1 MEIIFVLIIVGIIYF
16 FGFRGLFISF
26 ALLFVFLLYGGV
38 WGVLYVLFVWWLYTK
53 LKTRKRQIAL
63 LATALVL
70 PFGDRILTNIEG
82 YYYIY
87 NTPKPNDDI
96 EVSYPISLY
105 NKADE
110 LKDIDDFIGVKSF
123 DADMYLIYNYY
134 YKTFSLNGITIN
146 KLAFNKNNEI
156 YSFTCDVDEN
166 ITKNIQKCNTEKE
179 KIVDKIKY
187 RVEREEEIKK
197 LKSCNLVEDFRNICK
212 KYEIAKNADDFEY
225 ILEKEINEGFFVR
238 IIDLKMINQNTK
250 ELIYIQREVR
260 GKNGYAF
267 PVPGEYIRTLVRGKE
282 VVFDESQIYNEK
294 LQTIFENAREIRSIK
309 WRKKAKNTL
318 NFSGVFRIPR
328 V

>member
-1 MEIIFVLIIVGIIYF
+1 MKIILGLIIVGIIYF
-16 FGFRGLFISF
+16 FGLRGVFISF

-110 LKDIDDFIGVKSF
+110 LKNIDDFIGVKSF
-123 DADMYLIYNYY
+123 SESPAVYFDFL
-134 YKTFSLNGITIN
+134 LNGITIN
-146 KLAFNKNNEI
+146 KLAFTKNNQI
-156 YSFTCDVDEN
+156 YSFACDADEN

-187 RVEREEEIKK
+187 QVKRYEEIKR

-212 KYEIAKNADDFEY
+212 KYEI
-225 ILEKEINEGFFVR
+225 
-238 IIDLKMINQNTK
+238 TK
-250 ELIYIQREVR
+250 
-260 GKNGYAF
+260 KC
-267 PVPGEYIRTLVRGKE
+267 
-282 VVFDESQIYNEK
+282 
-294 LQTIFENAREIRSIK
+294 
-309 WRKKAKNTL
+309 
-318 NFSGVFRIPR
+318 
-328 V
+328 

>member
-110 LKDIDDFIGVKSF
+110 LEDIDDFIEVKSF
-123 DADMYLIYNYY
+123 SQSPAVYFDFL
-134 YKTFSLNGITIN
+134 LNGITIN
-146 KLAFNKNNEI
+146 KLAFTKNNQI
-156 YSFTCDVDEN
+156 YSFACDADEN

-225 ILEKEINEGFFVR
+225 ILEKEINKGFFVR

-267 PVPGEYIRTLVRGKE
+267 PVPGEYIRALVRGKE

-294 LQTIFENAREIRSIK
+294 LQTIFENIKDIRRTR
-309 WRKKAKNTL
+309 WE
-318 NFSGVFRIPR
+318 
-328 V
+328 

>member
-1 MEIIFVLIIVGIIYF
+1 MKIILGLIIVGIIYF

-26 ALLFVFLLYGGV
+26 ALLFVFLLYGGI

-110 LKDIDDFIGVKSF
+110 LEDIDDFIEVKSF
-123 DADMYLIYNYY
+123 SQSPAVYFDFL
-134 YKTFSLNGITIN
+134 LNGITIN

-225 ILEKEINEGFFVR
+225 ILEKEINEGLFVR

-250 ELIYIQREVR
+250 ELIYIKREVR

-267 PVPGEYIRTLVRGKE
+267 PVPGEYIRALEWGKE

-294 LQTIFENAREIRSIK
+294 LQTIFENIKDIRRTR
-309 WRKKAKNTL
+309 WE
-318 NFSGVFRIPR
+318 
-328 V
+328 

>member
-26 ALLFVFLLYGGV
+26 ALLFVFLLYGQV

-110 LKDIDDFIGVKSF
+110 LEDIDDFIEIKSF
-123 DADMYLIYNYY
+123 SQSPAVYFDFL
-134 YKTFSLNGITIN
+134 LNGITIN
-146 KLAFNKNNEI
+146 KLAFNKNNQI

-238 IIDLKMINQNTK
+238 IIDLKMIKQNTK
-250 ELIYIQREVR
+250 ELIYIKREVR

-267 PVPGEYIRTLVRGKE
+267 PVPGEYIRALVRGKE

-294 LQTIFENAREIRSIK
+294 LQTIFENIKDIRRTR
-309 WRKKAKNTL
+309 WE
-318 NFSGVFRIPR
+318 
-328 V
+328 

>member
-1 MEIIFVLIIVGIIYF
+1 MKIIFGLIIVGIIYF
-16 FGFRGLFISF
+16 FGLRGVFISF

-110 LKDIDDFIGVKSF
+110 LKNIDDFIGAKSF
-123 DADMYLIYNYY
+123 SQSPAVYFDFL
-134 YKTFSLNGITIN
+134 LNGITIN
-146 KLAFNKNNEI
+146 KLAFTKNNQI
-156 YSFTCDVDEN
+156 YSFACDVDEN
-166 ITKNIQKCNTEKE
+166 ITKNIQKCNIEKE

-187 RVEREEEIKK
+187 QVKRDEEIKK

-212 KYEIAKNADDFEY
+212 KYEITKNADDFEY
-225 ILEKEINEGFFVR
+225 ILEKEINEGLFVR

-250 ELIYIQREVR
+250 ELIYIKREVR

-267 PVPGEYIRTLVRGKE
+267 PVPGEYIRALEWGKE

-294 LQTIFENAREIRSIK
+294 LQTIFENIIDIRRTR
-309 WRKKAKNTL
+309 WE
-318 NFSGVFRIPR
+318 
-328 V
+328 

>member
-1 MEIIFVLIIVGIIYF
+1 MEIIFGLIIVGIIYF
-16 FGFRGLFISF
+16 FGFRGVFISF

-110 LKDIDDFIGVKSF
+110 LEDIDDFIEIKSF
-123 DADMYLIYNYY
+123 SQSPAVYFDFL
-134 YKTFSLNGITIN
+134 LNGITIN
-146 KLAFNKNNEI
+146 KLAFTKNNQI
-156 YSFTCDVDEN
+156 YSFACDADEN
-166 ITKNIQKCNTEKE
+166 ITKNIQKCNIEKE

-187 RVEREEEIKK
+187 QVKREEEIKK

-212 KYEIAKNADDFEY
+212 KYEITKNADDFEY
-225 ILEKEINEGFFVR
+225 ILEKEINEGLFVR
-238 IIDLKMINQNTK
+238 IIDLKMLNQKTK
-250 ELIYIQREVR
+250 ELIYIKREVR
-260 GKNGYAF
+260 GKNGYVF
-267 PVPGEYIRTLVRGKE
+267 PVPGEYIRALEWGKE

-294 LQTIFENAREIRSIK
+294 LQTIFENIKNIRRTRS
-309 WRKKAKNTL
+309 
-318 NFSGVFRIPR
+318 
-328 V
+328 

>member
-1 MEIIFVLIIVGIIYF
+1 MKIIFGLIIVGIIYF
-16 FGFRGLFISF
+16 FGLRGLFISF
-26 ALLFVFLLYGGV
+26 ALLFVFLLYGQV
-38 WGVLYVLFVWWLYTK
+38 LGVLYVLFVWWLYTK

-110 LKDIDDFIGVKSF
+110 LEDIDDFIEVKSF
-123 DADMYLIYNYY
+123 SESPAVYFDFL
-134 YKTFSLNGITIN
+134 LNGITIN
-146 KLAFNKNNEI
+146 KLAFNKNNQI
-156 YSFTCDVDEN
+156 YSFTCDADEN

-187 RVEREEEIKK
+187 LVEREEEIKK

-225 ILEKEINEGFFVR
+225 ILEKEINKGFFVT

-250 ELIYIQREVR
+250 ELIYIKREVR

-267 PVPGEYIRTLVRGKE
+267 PVPSEYIMALVRGKE
-282 VVFDESQIYNEK
+282 AVFDESQIYNEK
-294 LQTIFENAREIRSIK
+294 LQTIFENIKDIRRTR
-309 WRKKAKNTL
+309 WE
-318 NFSGVFRIPR
+318 
-328 V
+328 

>member
-16 FGFRGLFISF
+16 FGLRGLFISF

-110 LKDIDDFIGVKSF
+110 LEDIDDFIEVKSF
-123 DADMYLIYNYY
+123 SQSPAVYFDFL
-134 YKTFSLNGITIN
+134 LNGITIN

-156 YSFTCDVDEN
+156 YSFACDADEN

-212 KYEIAKNADDFEY
+212 KYEITKNADDFEY
-225 ILEKEINEGFFVR
+225 ILEKEINEGLFVR

-250 ELIYIQREVR
+250 ELIYIKREVR

-267 PVPGEYIRTLVRGKE
+267 PVPGEYIRALEWGKE

-294 LQTIFENAREIRSIK
+294 LQTIFENIKDIRRTRS
-309 WRKKAKNTL
+309 
-318 NFSGVFRIPR
+318 
-328 V
+328 

>member
-16 FGFRGLFISF
+16 FGLRGLFISF

-110 LKDIDDFIGVKSF
+110 LEDIDDFIEVKSF
-123 DADMYLIYNYY
+123 SQSPAVYFDFL
-134 YKTFSLNGITIN
+134 LNGITIN
-146 KLAFNKNNEI
+146 KLAFTKNNQI
-156 YSFTCDVDEN
+156 YSFACDADEN

-225 ILEKEINEGFFVR
+225 ILEKEINKGFFVR

-250 ELIYIQREVR
+250 ELIYIKREVR

-267 PVPGEYIRTLVRGKE
+267 PVPGEYIRALVRGKE

-294 LQTIFENAREIRSIK
+294 LQTIFENIKDIRRTS
-309 WRKKAKNTL
+309 
-318 NFSGVFRIPR
+318 S
-328 V
+328 

>member
-1 MEIIFVLIIVGIIYF
+1 MKIILGLIIVGIIYF

-110 LKDIDDFIGVKSF
+110 LKNIDDFIGAKSF
-123 DADMYLIYNYY
+123 SQSPYVYFDFL
-134 YKTFSLNGITIN
+134 LNGITIN

-156 YSFTCDVDEN
+156 YSFACDADEN

-187 RVEREEEIKK
+187 QVKRDEEIKR

-212 KYEIAKNADDFEY
+212 KYEITKNADDFEY
-225 ILEKEINEGFFVR
+225 ILEKEINKGFFVR

-294 LQTIFENAREIRSIK
+294 LQTIFENIKDIRRTRS
-309 WRKKAKNTL
+309 
-318 NFSGVFRIPR
+318 
-328 V
+328 

>member
-1 MEIIFVLIIVGIIYF
+1 MEIIFGLIIVGIIYF

-110 LKDIDDFIGVKSF
+110 LEDIDDFIEVKSF
-123 DADMYLIYNYY
+123 SQSPAVYFDFL
-134 YKTFSLNGITIN
+134 LNGITIN

-187 RVEREEEIKK
+187 QVKRDEEIKK

-225 ILEKEINEGFFVR
+225 ILEKEINKGFFVR

-294 LQTIFENAREIRSIK
+294 LQTIFENIKDIRRTR
-309 WRKKAKNTL
+309 WE
-318 NFSGVFRIPR
+318 
-328 V
+328 

>member
-1 MEIIFVLIIVGIIYF
+1 MEIIFGLIIVGIIYF
-16 FGFRGLFISF
+16 FGFRDLFISF

-38 WGVLYVLFVWWLYTK
+38 RGVLYVLFVWWLYTK
-53 LKTRKRQIAL
+53 LKIRKRQIAL

-110 LKDIDDFIGVKSF
+110 LEDIDDFIEVKSF
-123 DADMYLIYNYY
+123 SESPAVYFDFL
-134 YKTFSLNGITIN
+134 LNGITIN
-146 KLAFNKNNEI
+146 KLAFNKNNQI
-156 YSFTCDVDEN
+156 YSFSCNVDEN
-166 ITKNIQKCNTEKE
+166 ITKNIQRCNTEKE

-212 KYEIAKNADDFEY
+212 KYEITKNADDFEY
-225 ILEKEINEGFFVR
+225 ILEKEINEGIFVR

-267 PVPGEYIRTLVRGKE
+267 PVPGEYIRALVRGKE

-294 LQTIFENAREIRSIK
+294 LQTIFENIKDIRRTR
-309 WRKKAKNTL
+309 WE
-318 NFSGVFRIPR
+318 
-328 V
+328 

>member
-1 MEIIFVLIIVGIIYF
+1 M
-16 FGFRGLFISF
+16 
-26 ALLFVFLLYGGV
+26 
-38 WGVLYVLFVWWLYTK
+38 
-53 LKTRKRQIAL
+53 
-63 LATALVL
+63 ATALVL

-110 LKDIDDFIGVKSF
+110 LEDIDDFIEVKSF
-123 DADMYLIYNYY
+123 SQSPAVYFDFL
-134 YKTFSLNGITIN
+134 LNGITIN
-146 KLAFNKNNEI
+146 KLAFTKNNQI

-212 KYEIAKNADDFEY
+212 KYEITKNADDFEY
-225 ILEKEINEGFFVR
+225 ILEKEINEGIFVR

-267 PVPGEYIRTLVRGKE
+267 PVPGEYIRALVRGKE

-294 LQTIFENAREIRSIK
+294 LQTIFENIKYIRRTS
-309 WRKKAKNTL
+309 
-318 NFSGVFRIPR
+318 S
-328 V
+328 

>member
-1 MEIIFVLIIVGIIYF
+1 MKIIFGLIIVGIIYF

-110 LKDIDDFIGVKSF
+110 LEDIDDFIEVKSF
-123 DADMYLIYNYY
+123 SQSLAVFFDFL
-134 YKTFSLNGITIN
+134 LNGITIN
-146 KLAFNKNNEI
+146 KLAFNKNNQI
-156 YSFTCDVDEN
+156 YSSTCDVDEN

-225 ILEKEINEGFFVR
+225 ILEKEINKGFFVR

-250 ELIYIQREVR
+250 ELIYIKREVR

-267 PVPGEYIRTLVRGKE
+267 PVPGEYIRALEWGKE

-294 LQTIFENAREIRSIK
+294 LQTIFENIKDIRRTRS
-309 WRKKAKNTL
+309 
-318 NFSGVFRIPR
+318 
-328 V
+328 

>member
-1 MEIIFVLIIVGIIYF
+1 
-16 FGFRGLFISF
+16 
-26 ALLFVFLLYGGV
+26 V

-110 LKDIDDFIGVKSF
+110 LEDIDDFIEIKSF
-123 DADMYLIYNYY
+123 SQSPAVYFDFL
-134 YKTFSLNGITIN
+134 LNGITIN
-146 KLAFNKNNEI
+146 KLAFNKNNQI
-156 YSFTCDVDEN
+156 YSFACDVDEN

-225 ILEKEINEGFFVR
+225 ILEKEITEGLFVR

-250 ELIYIQREVR
+250 ELIYIKREVR

-294 LQTIFENAREIRSIK
+294 LQTIFENIKDIRRTR
-309 WRKKAKNTL
+309 WE
-318 NFSGVFRIPR
+318 
-328 V
+328 

>member
-1 MEIIFVLIIVGIIYF
+1 MKIIFGLIIVGIIYF

-110 LKDIDDFIGVKSF
+110 LEDIDDFIEVKSF
-123 DADMYLIYNYY
+123 SQSPAVYFDFL
-134 YKTFSLNGITIN
+134 LNGITIN
-146 KLAFNKNNEI
+146 KLAFNKNNQI

-225 ILEKEINEGFFVR
+225 ILEKEINKGFFVR

-267 PVPGEYIRTLVRGKE
+267 PVPGEYIRALEWGKE

-294 LQTIFENAREIRSIK
+294 LQTIFENIKDIRRTRS
-309 WRKKAKNTL
+309 
-318 NFSGVFRIPR
+318 
-328 V
+328 

>member
-1 MEIIFVLIIVGIIYF
+1 MEIIFGLIIVGIIYF

-26 ALLFVFLLYGGV
+26 ALLFVFLLYGQV

-110 LKDIDDFIGVKSF
+110 LEDIDDFIEVKSF
-123 DADMYLIYNYY
+123 SQSPAVYFDFLLIV
-134 YKTFSLNGITIN
+134 ITIN
-146 KLAFNKNNEI
+146 KLAFTKNNQI
-156 YSFTCDVDEN
+156 YSFACDADEN

-225 ILEKEINEGFFVR
+225 ILEKEINKGFFVR

-267 PVPGEYIRTLVRGKE
+267 PVPGEYIRALVRGKE

-294 LQTIFENAREIRSIK
+294 LQTIFENIKDIRRTR
-309 WRKKAKNTL
+309 WE
-318 NFSGVFRIPR
+318 
-328 V
+328 

>member
-16 FGFRGLFISF
+16 FGLRGLFISF
-26 ALLFVFLLYGGV
+26 ALLFVFLLYGWV

-110 LKDIDDFIGVKSF
+110 LEDIDDFIEVKSF
-123 DADMYLIYNYY
+123 SQSPAVYFDFL
-134 YKTFSLNGITIN
+134 LNGITIN

-156 YSFTCDVDEN
+156 YSFACDVDEN

-212 KYEIAKNADDFEY
+212 KYEITKNADDFEY
-225 ILEKEINEGFFVR
+225 ILEKEINEGLFVR

-250 ELIYIQREVR
+250 ELIYIKRELR

-267 PVPGEYIRTLVRGKE
+267 PVPGEYIRALEWGKE

-294 LQTIFENAREIRSIK
+294 LQTIFENIKDIRRTRS
-309 WRKKAKNTL
+309 
-318 NFSGVFRIPR
+318 
-328 V
+328 

>member
-1 MEIIFVLIIVGIIYF
+1 MEIIFGLIIVGIIYF

-110 LKDIDDFIGVKSF
+110 LEDIDDFIEVKSF
-123 DADMYLIYNYY
+123 SQSPAVYFDFL
-134 YKTFSLNGITIN
+134 LNGITIN

-267 PVPGEYIRTLVRGKE
+267 PVPGEYIRALVRGKE

-294 LQTIFENAREIRSIK
+294 LQTIFENIKDIRRTR
-309 WRKKAKNTL
+309 WE
-318 NFSGVFRIPR
+318 
-328 V
+328 

>member
-1 MEIIFVLIIVGIIYF
+1 MEIIFGLIIVGIIYF

-110 LKDIDDFIGVKSF
+110 LEDIDDFIEIKSF
-123 DADMYLIYNYY
+123 SQSPAVYFDFL
-134 YKTFSLNGITIN
+134 LNGITIN

-156 YSFTCDVDEN
+156 YSFACDVDEN

-225 ILEKEINEGFFVR
+225 ILEKEITEGLFVR

-250 ELIYIQREVR
+250 ELIYIKREVR

-267 PVPGEYIRTLVRGKE
+267 PVPGEYIRALEWGKE

-294 LQTIFENAREIRSIK
+294 LQTIFENIKDIRRTR
-309 WRKKAKNTL
+309 WE
-318 NFSGVFRIPR
+318 
-328 V
+328 

>member
-1 MEIIFVLIIVGIIYF
+1 MKIIFGLIIVGIIYF
-16 FGFRGLFISF
+16 FGLRGLFISF
-26 ALLFVFLLYGGV
+26 ALLFVFLLYGQV
-38 WGVLYVLFVWWLYTK
+38 LGVLYVLFVWWLYTK

-110 LKDIDDFIGVKSF
+110 LEDIDDFIEVKSF
-123 DADMYLIYNYY
+123 SESPAVYFDFL
-134 YKTFSLNGITIN
+134 LNGITIN
-146 KLAFNKNNEI
+146 KLAFNKNNQI
-156 YSFTCDVDEN
+156 YSFACDVDEN

-187 RVEREEEIKK
+187 LVEREEEIKK

-225 ILEKEINEGFFVR
+225 ILEKEINKGFFVT

-250 ELIYIQREVR
+250 ELIYIKREVR

-267 PVPGEYIRTLVRGKE
+267 PVPSEYIMALVRGKE
-282 VVFDESQIYNEK
+282 AVFDESQIYNEK
-294 LQTIFENAREIRSIK
+294 LQTIFENIKDIRRTRWEYK
-309 WRKKAKNTL
+309 
-318 NFSGVFRIPR
+318 
-328 V
+328 

>member
-1 MEIIFVLIIVGIIYF
+1 M
-16 FGFRGLFISF
+16 
-26 ALLFVFLLYGGV
+26 
-38 WGVLYVLFVWWLYTK
+38 
-53 LKTRKRQIAL
+53 
-63 LATALVL
+63 L

-110 LKDIDDFIGVKSF
+110 LKNIDDFIGAKSF
-123 DADMYLIYNYY
+123 SQSPYVYFDFL
-134 YKTFSLNGITIN
+134 LNGITIN
-146 KLAFNKNNEI
+146 KLAFNKNNQI

-187 RVEREEEIKK
+187 QVKRDEEVKK

-212 KYEIAKNADDFEY
+212 KYEITKNADDFEY
-225 ILEKEINEGFFVR
+225 ILEKEINEGLFVR

-250 ELIYIQREVR
+250 ELIYIKREVR
-260 GKNGYAF
+260 GKNGYVF
-267 PVPGEYIRTLVRGKE
+267 PVPGEYIRALEWGKE

-294 LQTIFENAREIRSIK
+294 LQTIFENIKDIRRTRS
-309 WRKKAKNTL
+309 
-318 NFSGVFRIPR
+318 
-328 V
+328 

>member
-1 MEIIFVLIIVGIIYF
+1 MEIILGLIIVGIIYF

-53 LKTRKRQIAL
+53 LKIRKRQIAL
-63 LATALVL
+63 LTTALVL

-110 LKDIDDFIGVKSF
+110 LKNIDDFIEVKSF
-123 DADMYLIYNYY
+123 SQSPAVYFDFL
-134 YKTFSLNGITIN
+134 LNGITIN

-156 YSFTCDVDEN
+156 YSFACDADEN
-166 ITKNIQKCNTEKE
+166 ITKNIQKCDTEKE

-225 ILEKEINEGFFVR
+225 ILEKEINEGLFVR
-238 IIDLKMINQNTK
+238 IIDLKMLNQKTK

-267 PVPGEYIRTLVRGKE
+267 PVPGEYIRALEWGKE

-294 LQTIFENAREIRSIK
+294 LQTIFENIKDIRRTRS
-309 WRKKAKNTL
+309 
-318 NFSGVFRIPR
+318 
-328 V
+328 

>member
-1 MEIIFVLIIVGIIYF
+1 MEIIFGLIIVGIIYF

-110 LKDIDDFIGVKSF
+110 LEDIDDFIEVKSF
-123 DADMYLIYNYY
+123 SQSPAVYFDFL
-134 YKTFSLNGITIN
+134 LNGITIN

-156 YSFTCDVDEN
+156 YSFACDVDEN

-225 ILEKEINEGFFVR
+225 ILEKEINEGLFVR

-250 ELIYIQREVR
+250 ELIYIKREVR

-267 PVPGEYIRTLVRGKE
+267 PVPGEYIRALEWGKE

-294 LQTIFENAREIRSIK
+294 LQTIFENIKDIRRTR
-309 WRKKAKNTL
+309 WE
-318 NFSGVFRIPR
+318 
-328 V
+328 

>member
-1 MEIIFVLIIVGIIYF
+1 MEIILGLIIVGIIYF
-16 FGFRGLFISF
+16 FGLRGVFISF

-110 LKDIDDFIGVKSF
+110 LEDIDDFIEVKSF
-123 DADMYLIYNYY
+123 SQSPAVYFDFL
-134 YKTFSLNGITIN
+134 LNGITIN
-146 KLAFNKNNEI
+146 KLAFTKNNQI
-156 YSFTCDVDEN
+156 YSFACDADEN

-212 KYEIAKNADDFEY
+212 KYEITKNADDFEY
-225 ILEKEINEGFFVR
+225 ILEKEINERFFVR
-238 IIDLKMINQNTK
+238 IIDLKMIKQNTK
-250 ELIYIQREVR
+250 ELIYIKREVR

-267 PVPGEYIRTLVRGKE
+267 PVPGEYIRALEWGKE
-282 VVFDESQIYNEK
+282 VVFDESQIYNKK
-294 LQTIFENAREIRSIK
+294 LQTIFENIKDIRRTRS
-309 WRKKAKNTL
+309 
-318 NFSGVFRIPR
+318 
-328 V
+328 

>member
-16 FGFRGLFISF
+16 FGLRGLFISF

-110 LKDIDDFIGVKSF
+110 LKDIDDFIGAKSF
-123 DADMYLIYNYY
+123 SQSPYVYFDFL
-134 YKTFSLNGITIN
+134 LNGITIN

-187 RVEREEEIKK
+187 QVKRDEEIKK

-225 ILEKEINEGFFVR
+225 ILEKEINEGLFVR
-238 IIDLKMINQNTK
+238 IIDLKMLNQKTK
-250 ELIYIQREVR
+250 ELIYIKREVR

-267 PVPGEYIRTLVRGKE
+267 PVPGEYIRVLVRGKE

-294 LQTIFENAREIRSIK
+294 LQTIFKNIKDIRRTRS
-309 WRKKAKNTL
+309 
-318 NFSGVFRIPR
+318 
-328 V
+328 

>member
-1 MEIIFVLIIVGIIYF
+1 MEIIFVLIIIIYF
-16 FGFRGLFISF
+16 FGLRGLFISF

-110 LKDIDDFIGVKSF
+110 LKNIDDFIGAKSF
-123 DADMYLIYNYY
+123 SQSPYVYFDFL
-134 YKTFSLNGITIN
+134 LNGITIN

-156 YSFTCDVDEN
+156 YSFACDVDEN

-187 RVEREEEIKK
+187 RVERDEEIKK

-225 ILEKEINEGFFVR
+225 ILEKEINKGFFVR

-267 PVPGEYIRTLVRGKE
+267 PVPGEYIRVLVRGKE

-309 WRKKAKNTL
+309 WRKL
-318 NFSGVFRIPR
+318 
-328 V
+328 

>member
-1 MEIIFVLIIVGIIYF
+1 MKIIFGLIIVGIIYF
-16 FGFRGLFISF
+16 FGLRGLFISF
-26 ALLFVFLLYGGV
+26 ALLFVFLLYGQV
-38 WGVLYVLFVWWLYTK
+38 LGVLYVLFVWWLYTK

-110 LKDIDDFIGVKSF
+110 LKNIDDFIGVKSF
-123 DADMYLIYNYY
+123 SESPAVYFDFL
-134 YKTFSLNGITIN
+134 LNGITIN
-146 KLAFNKNNEI
+146 KLAFNKNNQI
-156 YSFTCDVDEN
+156 YSFACDVDEN

-187 RVEREEEIKK
+187 LVEREEEIKK

-212 KYEIAKNADDFEY
+212 KYEITKNADDFEY
-225 ILEKEINEGFFVR
+225 ILESSLHFFLQYLR
-238 IIDLKMINQNTK
+238 NT
-250 ELIYIQREVR
+250 LCTRNVY
-260 GKNGYAF
+260 
-267 PVPGEYIRTLVRGKE
+267 
-282 VVFDESQIYNEK
+282 SQIYI
-294 LQTIFENAREIRSIK
+294 LD
-309 WRKKAKNTL
+309 WRV
-318 NFSGVFRIPR
+318 SRIS
-328 V
+328 

>member
-16 FGFRGLFISF
+16 FGLRGLFISF
-26 ALLFVFLLYGGV
+26 GFLFGFLFVLSFVYLLYGGV

-110 LKDIDDFIGVKSF
+110 LEDIDDFIEIKSF
-123 DADMYLIYNYY
+123 SQSPAVYFDFL
-134 YKTFSLNGITIN
+134 LNGITIN
-146 KLAFNKNNEI
+146 KLAFNKNNQI
-156 YSFTCDVDEN
+156 YSFACDVDEN
-166 ITKNIQKCNTEKE
+166 ITKNIQKCNIEKE

-197 LKSCNLVEDFRNICK
+197 LKSCNLVDDFRNICK
-212 KYEIAKNADDFEY
+212 KYEITKNADDFEY

-238 IIDLKMINQNTK
+238 IIDLKMINQKTK
-250 ELIYIQREVR
+250 ELIYIKREVR

-267 PVPGEYIRTLVRGKE
+267 PVPGEYIRALEWGKE

-294 LQTIFENAREIRSIK
+294 LQTIFENIKDIRRTRS
-309 WRKKAKNTL
+309 
-318 NFSGVFRIPR
+318 
-328 V
+328 

>member
-1 MEIIFVLIIVGIIYF
+1 MKIIFVLIIVGIIYF
-16 FGFRGLFISF
+16 FGLRGVFISF

-110 LKDIDDFIGVKSF
+110 LEDIDDFIEVKSF
-123 DADMYLIYNYY
+123 SESPAVYFDFL
-134 YKTFSLNGITIN
+134 LNGITIN

-156 YSFTCDVDEN
+156 YSFACDVDEN

-197 LKSCNLVEDFRNICK
+197 LKSCNLVEDFRSICK

-225 ILEKEINEGFFVR
+225 ILEKEINEGLFVR

-267 PVPGEYIRTLVRGKE
+267 PVPGEYIRALVRGKE

-294 LQTIFENAREIRSIK
+294 LQTIFENIKDIRRTRS
-309 WRKKAKNTL
+309 
-318 NFSGVFRIPR
+318 
-328 V
+328 

>member
-16 FGFRGLFISF
+16 FGLRGLFISF

-110 LKDIDDFIGVKSF
+110 LEDTDDFIEVKSF
-123 DADMYLIYNYY
+123 SQSPAVYFDFL
-134 YKTFSLNGITIN
+134 LNGITIN
-146 KLAFNKNNEI
+146 KLAFTKNNQI
-156 YSFTCDVDEN
+156 YSFACDVDEN

-225 ILEKEINEGFFVR
+225 ILEKEITEGLFVT

-260 GKNGYAF
+260 GKNGYTF
-267 PVPGEYIRTLVRGKE
+267 PVPGEYIRALEWGKE

-294 LQTIFENAREIRSIK
+294 LQTIFENIKDIRRTRS
-309 WRKKAKNTL
+309 
-318 NFSGVFRIPR
+318 
-328 V
+328 

>member
-16 FGFRGLFISF
+16 FGLRGLFISF
-26 ALLFVFLLYGGV
+26 ALLFVFLLYGWV

-96 EVSYPISLY
+96 QVSYPISLY

-110 LKDIDDFIGVKSF
+110 LEDIDDFIEVKSF
-123 DADMYLIYNYY
+123 SQSPAVYFDFL
-134 YKTFSLNGITIN
+134 LNGITIN
-146 KLAFNKNNEI
+146 KLAFTKNNQI
-156 YSFTCDVDEN
+156 YSFACDADEN

-212 KYEIAKNADDFEY
+212 KYEITKNADDFEY
-225 ILEKEINEGFFVR
+225 ILEKEINEGLFVR

-267 PVPGEYIRTLVRGKE
+267 PVPGEYIRALEWGKE

-294 LQTIFENAREIRSIK
+294 LQTIFENIKDIRRTR
-309 WRKKAKNTL
+309 WE
-318 NFSGVFRIPR
+318 
-328 V
+328 

>member
-16 FGFRGLFISF
+16 FGLRGVFISF

-110 LKDIDDFIGVKSF
+110 LEDIDDFIEVKSF
-123 DADMYLIYNYY
+123 SQSPAVYFDFL
-134 YKTFSLNGITIN
+134 LNGITIN
-146 KLAFNKNNEI
+146 KLAFTKNNQI

-267 PVPGEYIRTLVRGKE
+267 PVPGEYIRALVRGKE

-294 LQTIFENAREIRSIK
+294 LQTIFENIKDIRRTRS
-309 WRKKAKNTL
+309 
-318 NFSGVFRIPR
+318 
-328 V
+328 

>member
-1 MEIIFVLIIVGIIYF
+1 MEIIFGLIIVGIIYF
-16 FGFRGLFISF
+16 FGFRGVFISF

-53 LKTRKRQIAL
+53 LKIRKRQIAL

-96 EVSYPISLY
+96 DVSYPISLY

-110 LKDIDDFIGVKSF
+110 LEDIDDFIEVKSF
-123 DADMYLIYNYY
+123 SESPAVYFDFL
-134 YKTFSLNGITIN
+134 LNGITIN
-146 KLAFNKNNEI
+146 KLAFTKNNQI
-156 YSFTCDVDEN
+156 YSFACDADEN

-187 RVEREEEIKK
+187 QVKRYEEIKR

-225 ILEKEINEGFFVR
+225 ILEKEINKGFFVR
-238 IIDLKMINQNTK
+238 IIDLKMLNQKIK

-267 PVPGEYIRTLVRGKE
+267 PVPGEYIRALEWGKE

-294 LQTIFENAREIRSIK
+294 LQTIFENIKDIRRTRS
-309 WRKKAKNTL
+309 
-318 NFSGVFRIPR
+318 
-328 V
+328 

>member
-16 FGFRGLFISF
+16 FGLRGLFISF
-26 ALLFVFLLYGGV
+26 GFLFGFLFVLSFVYLLYGGV

-110 LKDIDDFIGVKSF
+110 LKNIDDFIGVKSF
-123 DADMYLIYNYY
+123 SQSPYVYFDFL
-134 YKTFSLNGITIN
+134 LNGITIN
-146 KLAFNKNNEI
+146 KLAFNKNNQI
-156 YSFTCDVDEN
+156 YSFACDVDEN

-212 KYEIAKNADDFEY
+212 KYEITKNADDFEY
-225 ILEKEINEGFFVR
+225 ILEKEINEGLFVR
-238 IIDLKMINQNTK
+238 IIDLKMINQKTK
-250 ELIYIQREVR
+250 ELIYIKREVR

-267 PVPGEYIRTLVRGKE
+267 PVPGEYIRALEWGKE

-294 LQTIFENAREIRSIK
+294 LQTIFENIKDIRRTRS
-309 WRKKAKNTL
+309 
-318 NFSGVFRIPR
+318 
-328 V
+328 